1 MVAQIPL
8 RFLIGKAFKPQ
19 LVERLRE
26 GLSARKNKKIDF
38 LDDDFPIGKTDEKPF
53 SRPTGKVRTEKQQKR
68 RDRIETIKYVG
79 GKKLGQLRPG
89 VSRDFTGPETTYL
102 KADVRVAGKRYVNGF
117 SEQVYDDADD
127 LTNEYIRQAL
137 KEQHGD
143 GVKILTNKK
152 FLELLPKYQGMS
164 RVEMADELSS
174 LNYITNDQY
183 VKFGSKATSTQ
194 NTALLGKYFEQF
206 KNNQIVKGFTK
217 QNPESTLGKPPT
229 TADFTSGGLSSGL
242 YNIAKNKFKKDFPEE
257 ATKVAALDDQARI
270 FNNEAQIRAGKAGAD
285 ARKSGVKAVR
295 PYTVDHVNSFESFKY
310 KIGADT
316 PELAIYLRDK
326 HNLYGPNFK
335 NNIDVFKGA
344 QKFYKTKVDRDKML
358 SEFLEEKITA
368 TPNGMNELLEHYS
381 LGNLQM
387 VKQGFH
393 GTNQSSIQKAGKS
406 KTAFFESINNKL
418 ASAQRT
424 ARKDKKLKEAI
435 NNVINNK
442 NNSKDFK
449 KAMLEGFKSTNEPM
463 FSLKEN
469 NFFNVFATKLH
480 RIEKRKPE
488 LENKIAQAQEEAQEW
503 LRALPVEDR
512 TAYVMDTAADGLS
525 VVDARLPLIALPKY
539 GIGGRVNPEDIELE
553 MEMALEDDG
562 EEINQKEAIDRI
574 IERMFNKFSIGGI
587 VGDDDINIVG
597 SSGIGFVDDDMSDV
611 GTIQSLLAGIG
622 AGIIDIPKGAFSLG
636 ASLMDLG
643 LGTNHAAKVEKFF
656 DDLTTLDEKA
666 EATLAGNLSRIIV
679 NLGIPGTQG
688 FKIGSNL
695 AKQAMVS
702 RKANKYFKLK
712 DKKLNARMKD
722 ALNAKGRLLTTLGG
736 AAGIGVADAIFVGDP
751 EQVGTIGDMF
761 GSGPTALTPNTDD
774 DAAREVF
781 NRMKFGLE
789 SSLLL
794 GLVGA
799 TGSALKTG
807 IKRANDL
814 EDNNGAIN
822 KILSKFRPRGDK
834 PQKFFDLERAQI
846 GERSV
851 DVNKAQ
857 QIQRRVDKNIDAI
870 FPQIK
875 TAFNNTATK
884 DRSKLMKQL
893 NEVLLSGELG
903 EGAIAGTLRFGNMD
917 SGLVKAAKEKL
928 RKLGSKEENI
938 KGIFDAFEDM
948 RSDWSEMFTALGKR
962 MDPKTKKDFVKA
974 FGKKFEDYLGTT
986 YQALQ
991 NKSLIPIS
999 NFKPGQEA
1007 IDRAVVLFKDA
1018 ARTSGKNLTD
1028 EEALHYVNKVVETA
1042 AIPKGISTS
1051 SEKTAGVMFNA
1062 PDFFIN
1068 KTVLSDLEFK
1078 GIVPVS
1084 KLKDESR
1091 KVIDELLG
1099 KVQDPTQTILAGT
1112 GRLSLITRRN
1122 QFLDALVKNSD
1133 ESIAKGERGFFYD
1146 DELMAISQF
1155 GANNVRKINMDPAG
1169 RLAAGVDNPVNGKFT
1184 SKGIADALEETS
1196 KNILGDGALNTIYS
1210 NFILYPK
1217 ATSQLAKTVLS
1228 PITHMRNFISAG
1240 AFAAGNGIIPNL
1252 EAFQSAFKALQV
1264 PGARLDNELY
1274 QKLLRLGVVNSNVRL
1289 GDLQRLLQDVNFGA
1303 TSSAVPGLR
1312 RLLQQGSRL
1321 KKGAEQFYTAEDDFW
1336 KITSFAMERQ
1346 RYEKA
1351 FKKAGIKKTTEEL
1364 DELAADIVRNNI
1376 PNYDYVNDF
1385 VKGLRKFPVGN
1396 FVSFPAEIMRTS
1408 ANIIKRA
1415 VDDIKFV
1422 DEATGTAPLR
1432 ALGYQRLFGFGLT
1445 AVAIPYGTVE
1455 AAKAIYDVS
1464 GAEMDA
1470 LKRFV
1475 PEWSKNSTLIPIRG
1489 DDGELK
1495 YIDFSH
1501 ANAYDTMIRPVTAII
1516 NNIKNGD
1523 DDRSIV
1529 QNIFT
1534 GMFEATQETLS
1545 PFVSEAIWTQAATD
1559 IFIRGGRTKEG
1570 RRLYT
1575 EQTPLGE
1582 KVYITAAHLVESQ
1595 LPGSVPQFQRLGL
1608 SLTEK
1613 PDEYGRE
1620 FEFGDELGGV
1630 LGFRAVKVD
1639 PVNSM
1644 KFKIADFTRGVSN
1657 ARREFTSPL
1666 LRGGVVT
1673 PEEIVDR
1680 YQIANQQLFKVQ
1692 REMSKDYYAAITLG
1706 SSRSSVDSQ
1715 FKDRVSGVQLAALK
1729 AGRFKPFLPSEGI
1742 IKSFSDNARKI
1753 GQISPYTAAAPTI
1766 NRLARQ
1772 YGKVNTLEDGFPF
1785 IENPFKRAVETDLP
1799 SAVLPSNLPSIPTG
1813 LPNVIGA
1820 GGVSNNV
1827 QKGQKVFGPLDPV
1840 FGE

>member
-1 MVAQIPL
+1 MSTKAIL
-8 RFLIGKAFKPQ
+8 EALKAGAKIGKP
-19 LVERLRE
+19 L
-26 GLSARKNKKIDF
+26 KKAVTDF
-38 LDDDFPIGKTDEKPF
+38 IDDDFPLGTFDDKPF
-53 SRPTGKVRTEKQQKR
+53 SKLKEQGVIREFSKTR
-68 RDRIETIKYVG
+68 RDGTVVRVKYVG
-79 GKKLGQLRPG
+79 DKKLGTLQPG
-89 VSRDFTGPETTYL
+89 IRRVPSGPDSTGIVAEFML
-102 KADVRVAGKRYVNGF
+102 KGKKYTKSF
-117 SEQVYDDADD
+117 SEQKFDDALGEARSFIKNKMKEVYGDD
-127 LTNEYIRQAL
+127 VKLLSN
-137 KEQHGD
+137 KE
-143 GVKILTNKK
+143 
-152 FLELLPKYQGMS
+152 FLRILPKYQGMTK
-164 RVEMADELSS
+164 VDLADELAS

-183 VKFGSKATSTQ
+183 VKFGSKAT
-194 NTALLGKYFEQF
+194 NTKNAALLNKYFDQLRG
-206 KNNQIVKGFTK
+206 NQTVKGFVK
-217 QNPESTLGKPPT
+217 QNPESLTGKPPT
-229 TADFTSGGLSSGL
+229 RADFTSGGLSSAL
-242 YNIAKNKFKKDFPEE
+242 YRISKNKFKKNFPDE
-257 ATKVAALDDQARI
+257 AVKVNALDDQAKI
-270 FNNEAQIRAGKAGAD
+270 FNNQAQIRAGKAGED
-285 ARKSGVKAVR
+285 ARRTGAKVVR

-316 PELAIYLRDK
+316 PELAAYLRNK

-344 QKFYKTKVDRDKML
+344 EKFYKTRVDTDKML
-358 SEFLEEKITA
+358 SEFLDEKLQN
-368 TPNGMNELLEHYS
+368 TPGGMDMLFDHYS
-381 LGNLQM
+381 IKNLQM
-387 VKQGFH
+387 VKDAFH
-393 GTNQSSIQKAGKS
+393 GTNQSAIQKMGKS
-406 KTAFFESINNKL
+406 KTAYFESINNAL
-418 ASAQRT
+418 AASQRT
-424 ARKDKKLKEAI
+424 ARKDKKMKEAI
-435 NNVINNK
+435 NNVIANK
-442 NNSKDFK
+442 NNSKTFK
-449 KAMLEGFKSTNEPM
+449 KAMLDGFKQTNDPI

-469 NFFNVFATKLH
+469 NFFNLFKTKLH
-480 RIEKRKPE
+480 RIERRKPE
-488 LENKIAQAQEEAQEW
+488 LENRVAKAEEQAKEW
-503 LRALPVEDR
+503 LNTLPVEDR
-512 TAYVMDTAADGLS
+512 VAYVMDSASDGLI
-525 VVDARLPLIALPKY
+525 VTDARLPSIALPKY
-539 GIGGRVNPEDIELE
+539 GIGGKVTPEDIELE
-553 MEMALEDDG
+553 MEMALDEDG

-666 EATLAGNLSRIIV
+666 EATLAGNLARIV
-679 NLGIPGTQG
+679 TNLGIPGAQG
-688 FKIGSNL
+688 FKIGSSL

-712 DKKLNARMKD
+712 DKRLNARMKD

-761 GSGPTALTPNTDD
+761 GAGPTALTPNTDD

-814 EDNNGAIN
+814 EDNNGVIN

-846 GERSV
+846 GERSA

-857 QIQRRVDKNIDAI
+857 QIQRRVDKHIDAI

-875 TAFNNTATK
+875 TAFNNTATA

-903 EGAIAGTLRFGNMD
+903 AGTIAGTLRFGNMD
-917 SGLVKAAKEKL
+917 AGLVKAAKERL

-938 KGIFDAFEDM
+938 NGIFDAFEDM
-948 RSDWSEMFTALGKR
+948 RADWGEMFTALGDR
-962 MDPKTKKDFVKA
+962 MDPKTKTDFVKA
-974 FGKKFEDYLGTT
+974 FGKKFEEYLGTT

-991 NKSLIPIS
+991 NKSIIPIA

-1007 IDRAVVLFKDA
+1007 IDRAVILFKDA
-1018 ARTSGKNLTD
+1018 AKTAGKTLTD

-1042 AIPKGISTS
+1042 AIPKGISTA

-1078 GIVPVS
+1078 GIVPIS

-1133 ESIAKGERGFFYD
+1133 ESIAKGEKGFFYD

-1196 KNILGDGALNTIYS
+1196 QNILGDGALNTIYS

-1240 AFAAGNGIIPNL
+1240 AFAAGNGIVPNL

-1264 PGARLDNELY
+1264 PGARRDNELY

-1455 AAKAIYDVS
+1455 AAKAIYNVS

-1475 PEWSKNSTLIPIRG
+1475 PEWSKNSTLVPIRG

-1501 ANAYDTMIRPVTAII
+1501 ANAYDTMIRPVTTII
-1516 NNIKNGD
+1516 NNVKNGD
-1523 DDRSIV
+1523 DDRTII

-1595 LPGSVPQFQRLGL
+1595 LPGSVSQFKRLGL
-1608 SLTEK
+1608 SVTEK

-1620 FEFGDELGGV
+1620 YEFGDEFGGV

-1666 LRGGVVT
+1666 LKGGPVT

-1692 REMSKDYYAAITLG
+1692 REMSKDYYAALTLG
-1706 SSRSSVDSQ
+1706 SPRSSIDLQ
-1715 FKDRVSGVQLAALK
+1715 FKDRVSNIQLSALK

-1742 IKSFSDNARKI
+1742 VKSFADNARKI
-1753 GQISPYTAAAPTI
+1753 GQISPYSAAAPTI

-1772 YGKVNTLEDGFPF
+1772 YSKVNTLEEGFPF
-1785 IENPFKRAVETDLP
+1785 IENPFRRTQETGLP
-1799 SAVLPSNLPSIPTG
+1799 SAVLPSNLPSVVGGPLPTVVG
-1813 LPNVIGA
+1813 TGA
-1820 GGVSNNV
+1820 VNTS
-1827 QKGQKVFGPLDPV
+1827 QKGQQVFGPLDPV
-1840 FGE
+1840 FGGS